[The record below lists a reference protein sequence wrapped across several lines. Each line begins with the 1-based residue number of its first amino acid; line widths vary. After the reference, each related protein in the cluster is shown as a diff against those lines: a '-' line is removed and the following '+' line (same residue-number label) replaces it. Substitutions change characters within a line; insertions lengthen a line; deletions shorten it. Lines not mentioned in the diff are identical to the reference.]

1 MKKIWIICL
10 ALILSLPISVF
21 SQKKGFK
28 NYGDSL
34 SYSLGVEMGRQLF
47 ENMEIEEDLFNYKV
61 FLKAFKEYYNEK
73 DLAIHKDS
81 ASNLVNQHFIKKE
94 AEEKL
99 KWAKEGQSIMEKNKL
114 MEGVIETESGLQY
127 KILEKGMGKKPGVND
142 KVSVHYK
149 GNLQD
154 GKEFDNSYKRGTPAE
169 FGVNQVIKGWTEALQ
184 LMHVGEKMKIWIPA
198 ELAYGERGAGNVIP
212 SNSMLIFEVEL
223 LDIK

>member
-61 FLKAFKEYYNEK
+61 FLNAFKEYYNEK

-212 SNSMLIFEVEL
+212 PNSMLIFEVEL
-223 LDIK
+223 LEIN